1 MKTFIF
7 SFNNKYI
14 THKALPWRAIKIHAL
29 LKVEH
34 TKENFVFQ
42 SKLKGN
48 SFWPETSWSILNDER
63 CSRFIIRLKNTSDDL
78 HVSGQTRLKAL
89 YWLRKKERVFLS
101 HSCFQILN
109 WFLISMDN
117 IFVSQRIVLE
127 RNTMSFHC

>member
-48 SFWPETSWSILNDER
+48 SF
-63 CSRFIIRLKNTSDDL
+63 
-78 HVSGQTRLKAL
+78 
-89 YWLRKKERVFLS
+89 
-101 HSCFQILN
+101 
-109 WFLISMDN
+109 
-117 IFVSQRIVLE
+117 
-127 RNTMSFHC
+127 